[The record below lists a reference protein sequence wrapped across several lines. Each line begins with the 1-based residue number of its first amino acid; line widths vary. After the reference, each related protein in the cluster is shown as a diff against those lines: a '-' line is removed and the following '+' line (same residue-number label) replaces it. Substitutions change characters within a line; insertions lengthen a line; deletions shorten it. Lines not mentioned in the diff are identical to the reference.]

1 MRKQLRQHSGFD
13 VAGRLGLRPKQL
25 QERSHRAAVFW
36 MRRLKACGPF
46 KDAVQFKNLSVEYDS
61 YQYCSAWPVDDAP
74 DFQGCTDCLQAEG
87 RPYLANFVI
96 ALQAGCEQRPPPGLY
111 IGLDGE
117 IFSTTAVQIST
128 PSPTATVD
136 PNWFDHGP
144 LTLGAKVGIAIGSL
158 VGLLVILGCGIVLNG
173 KRRRRDYLSKLDT
186 KVAQRGWPEPNAQR
200 EMHET
205 STQHPFRRH
214 SDTPLSQRP
223 LRGWDDSP
231 MTANSEKAFPRYFSP
246 YSSQY
251 NSPVSDV
258 ETQNRPWPPAALGS
272 GHGLSTREVGISVG
286 GGIDGSANR
295 SPVHDEGK
303 GKARHESYEMHEVDS
318 SASSSSRGVAKAS
331 MTEPPVPGHPNHGR
345 VEVEWQDNVI

>member
-1 MRKQLRQHSGFD
+1 MLI
-13 VAGRLGLRPKQL
+13 RPAQ
-25 QERSHRAAVFW
+25 V
-36 MRRLKACGPF
+36 
-46 KDAVQFKNLSVEYDS
+46 
-61 YQYCSAWPVDDAP
+61 
-74 DFQGCTDCLQAEG
+74 
-87 RPYLANFVI
+87 VI

-144 LTLGAKVGIAIGSL
+144 LTLGAKAGIAIGSL
-158 VGLLVILGCGIVLNG
+158 VGLLVLLGCGVVLNG

-272 GHGLSTREVGISVG
+272 DHGLSTREVGISVAG
-286 GGIDGSANR
+286 GADGSANR

-303 GKARHESYEMHEVDS
+303 GKARHESYEMHEVGS

-345 VEVEWQDNVI
+345 AEVGWQDNVI